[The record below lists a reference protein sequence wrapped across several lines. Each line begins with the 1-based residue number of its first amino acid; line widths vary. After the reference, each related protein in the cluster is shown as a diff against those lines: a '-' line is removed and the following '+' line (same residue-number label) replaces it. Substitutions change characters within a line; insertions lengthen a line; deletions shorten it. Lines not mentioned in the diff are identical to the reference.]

1 MNVRLGKLDFFDVP
15 VSVSSFSFN
24 PRCQMSV
31 LLSAAAELN
40 EDYLEEV
47 TLYALFRQAQQPKKK
62 K

>member
-1 MNVRLGKLDFFDVP
+1 MSDWASWISLTCRLA
-15 VSVSSFSFN
+15 FSFLSFF
-24 PRCQMSV
+24 PRCQVSA

-40 EDYLEEV
+40 EDYLEEA

>member
-1 MNVRLGKLDFFDVP
+1 
-15 VSVSSFSFN
+15 
-24 PRCQMSV
+24 
-31 LLSAAAELN
+31 LN